1 MFGISI
7 TKELITIENS
17 NYIQF
22 KHDNNYFTIIVDNIF
37 AKIEYTE
44 NGFNIIETVVPYDEI
59 SKDNAK
65 NKYEILSNIIIDTDK
80 RTIKICSPIILG
92 RTLYYQ
98 ADKQNFYCSTHIS
111 ILRNLGI
118 EIIENT
124 AVLPEFFVYRHVTPP
139 QTLYKGISKT
149 IFGEELLFKWSNNE
163 VSLIRKSNSIVHP
176 QKVSGI
182 LDSNYPQLVEEILS
196 ETIKQLKYNKSRVA
210 VLLSGGLDS
219 SILFKLVNKVIGSDR
234 SFSTSYPFMNLDSRG
249 DLEKK
254 YSLSAAKALRSQH
267 SHIEFTTE
275 QYLEGFIE
283 AVFEAE
289 EPLHHLQSVMFY
301 LLFKNGI
308 DEDKCTVINGLGA
321 DGLFGLSAHNIVYS
335 YENSRIIRIFCK
347 SKYSKFVAELL
358 IQITGRDYK
367 SAVEFMKSLNT
378 NDIHNPQH
386 ALWKFGA
393 YGSEEWVIKKYDV
406 RSEDIIKERINY
418 VKDKNLSLYDLIS
431 SLDLL
436 DDISSTVLI
445 WDKLAQA
452 NNKRIFYPFL
462 NKELIE
468 YSFTIPWD
476 IKLKSPKFVLQ
487 QVAGSV
493 AVPDF
498 IMKRKKSGFGIQPKA
513 WAIENGIFDSF
524 IPLCRKIFDE
534 NEIKK
539 MQSTDP
545 EKAMIF
551 WNMLN
556 YAIWKRLLIY
566 NEPISELLKELHDNI
581 KELNIDTT
589 ESIKTSI

>member
-196 ETIKQLKYNKSRVA
+196 EAIKQLKYNKSRVA

-321 DGLFGLSAHNIVYS
+321 DGLFGLSIHNIIYS
-335 YENSRIIRIFCK
+335 YKK
-347 SKYSKFVAELL
+347 SKVIRLCCQNKYSTILSNVLT
-358 IQITGRDYK
+358 QITGRDYTG
-367 SAVEFMKSLNT
+367 AIELMKCLTIKEIRDS
-378 NDIHNPQH
+378 QH
-386 ALWKFGA
+386 AIWKFGA
-393 YGSEEWVIKKYDV
+393 YGSEEWVIKRFKV
-406 RSEDIIKERINY
+406 RHEDIIKERLQYIENIE
-418 VKDKNLSLYDLIS
+418 KNNLPLYDLIS

-452 NNKRIFYPFL
+452 NNKRIYYPFL
-462 NKELIE
+462 SKKMIE

-476 IKLKSPKFVLQ
+476 TKLKSSKFIIKQIGKTIGL
-487 QVAGSV
+487 
-493 AVPDF
+493 PNF
-498 IMKRKKSGFGIQPKA
+498 IITRKKSGFGVQAKA
-513 WAIENGIFDSF
+513 WAVNDGAFETL
-524 IPLCRKIFDE
+524 IPLCTKIFEETDM
-534 NEIKK
+534 KR
-539 MQSTDP
+539 MQSIDSK
-545 EKAMIF
+545 EAMIF

-556 YAIWKRLLIY
+556 YAIWKRLCIY
-566 NEPISELLKELHDNI
+566 NEPISELLEELD
-581 KELNIDTT
+581 
-589 ESIKTSI
+589 ESMNKSKA